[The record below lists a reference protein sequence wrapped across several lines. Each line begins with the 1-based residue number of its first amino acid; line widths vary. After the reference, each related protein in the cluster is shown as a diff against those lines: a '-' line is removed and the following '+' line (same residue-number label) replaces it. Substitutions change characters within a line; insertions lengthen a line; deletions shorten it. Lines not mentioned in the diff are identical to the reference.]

1 MYKPVY
7 RTVSVQLP
15 SGGEIVVNC
24 DLLGSYGMLLAQCLE
39 GQGTVINGPEELQ
52 PDDSELQQAR
62 PSKRQKRDDDDDDA
76 GETKER
82 PIVLD

>member
-39 GQGTVINGPEELQ
+39 SQGIVING